1 MLDNPQQSI
10 TTIDAGTFVPI
21 NISALLAM
29 ESMILNG
36 NKNALIKGCSA
47 DMQSYVRK
55 GHQ

>member
-1 MLDNPQQSI
+1 MQAHS
-10 TTIDAGTFVPI
+10 FPI